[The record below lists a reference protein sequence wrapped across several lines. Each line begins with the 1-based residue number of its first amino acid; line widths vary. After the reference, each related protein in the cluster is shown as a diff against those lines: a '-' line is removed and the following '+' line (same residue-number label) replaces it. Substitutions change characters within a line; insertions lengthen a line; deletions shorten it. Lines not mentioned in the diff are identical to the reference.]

1 MNKNVTRGLFFAL
14 CVGGLTLGGAVAAN
28 AATTTG
34 ADGIASG
41 TQIAPNVDAPVFV
54 TRNAFGIVGDAV
66 STATSPAT
74 APVPA
79 APVPA
84 PAPAA
89 PVPAPAPAGPTT
101 SGKPLKNE
109 EINKNKQDRKSVV

>member
-41 TQIAPNVDAPVFV
+41 TQIAPNVDAPVSV

-66 STATSPAT
+66 SAVTSPA
-74 APVPA
+74 A
-79 APVPA
+79 A

-89 PVPAPAPAGPTT
+89 PA
-101 SGKPLKNE
+101 
-109 EINKNKQDRKSVV
+109 DRKSVV